1 MSKSIEQLE
10 VLNAE
15 FSAMSSAVD
24 KLKVNIS
31 GDSDAEELK
40 RSCSEIEAS
49 AYKIAACARAMKL
62 ELNKEVI
69 DQREELRKF
78 WEESA

>member
-1 MSKSIEQLE
+1 MNKGREQLE

-15 FSAMSSAVD
+15 FSAMSGAVD
-24 KLKVNIS
+24 KLKVTMA
-31 GDSDAEELK
+31 GDADTEELR

-62 ELNKEVI
+62 ELNKEVT
-69 DQREELRKF
+69 DKREELRKF